1 MACIYETEN
10 GLCEISGI
18 PCKYVIICTP
28 DTVYVYVDANYN
40 DNEKEQA
47 NE

>member
-1 MACIYETEN
+1 MTCKYETEK
-10 GLCEISGI
+10 GLCEISGVF
-18 PCKYVIICTP
+18 CKDVIICTP
-28 DTVYVYVDANYN
+28 ETVYVDANYN

>member
-1 MACIYETEN
+1 MTCIYETEN

-18 PCKYVIICTP
+18 PCKDVIICTP
-28 DTVYVYVDANYN
+28 ETVYVDANYN
-40 DNEKEQA
+40 DNEKGQT